1 MRDVTR
7 EATMAQERAL
17 AVKAWESLF
26 RAQVTVMR
34 RLAAEFPKGEVSLAE
49 YDVLFTLSTQPA
61 RRMRARDLGQHVL
74 HTQPSVSRM
83 TDRLVRR
90 KLVSKCADPG
100 DGRGIFVQLSDEGF
114 EVFRRAA
121 ASHMASIREAV
132 GGALTPEEL
141 VQLTAL
147 TEKLRRYQSAL

>member
-1 MRDVTR
+1 
-7 EATMAQERAL
+7 MAQERAL

-49 YDVLFTLSTQPA
+49 YDVLFTLSTQPG
-61 RRMRARDLGQHVL
+61 RRLRARDLGKHVL
-74 HTQPSVSRM
+74 LTQPSVSRM

-90 KLVSKCADPG
+90 KLVSKCPDPG
-100 DGRGIFVQLSDEGF
+100 DGRGIIVQLSDEGF

-121 ASHMASIREAV
+121 ATHMASIREAV
-132 GGALTPEEL
+132 GGALTAEEL
-141 VQLTAL
+141 VQLTEL
-147 TEKLRRYQSAL
+147 TDKLRRYQVDR